1 MNKKIIIVDYSVQV
15 INCIYKYGVF
25 FLLTAKD
32 HLSFNKALKNAY
44 KKIRCYVIQNT
55 VATDLRPHFRHGTT
69 TKKKQQQKSI
79 SYSNSF
85 VQMHFIVIYFNYRTS

>member
-44 KKIRCYVIQNT
+44 KKN
-55 VATDLRPHFRHGTT
+55 
-69 TKKKQQQKSI
+69 
-79 SYSNSF
+79 
-85 VQMHFIVIYFNYRTS
+85 QMLCHSEHYGH